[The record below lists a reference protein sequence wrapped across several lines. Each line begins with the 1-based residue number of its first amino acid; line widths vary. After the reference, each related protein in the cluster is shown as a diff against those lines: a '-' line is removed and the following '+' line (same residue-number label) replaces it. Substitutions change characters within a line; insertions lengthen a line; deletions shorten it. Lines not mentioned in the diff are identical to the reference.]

1 MKRRRQR
8 RTADIDI
15 TPLIDVLFM
24 LIIFFVLMA
33 SFIQGSIEV
42 ALPLGG
48 GTPISGGAIVVTV
61 EKNGEILWN
70 GLPAET
76 SDIARLA
83 RAAEGR
89 EIVIAGDRDAPYGAV
104 AKILQILRKEGVGTA
119 GLLMGG
125 EENN

>member
-1 MKRRRQR
+1 MRRRRQR

-48 GTPISGGAIVVTV
+48 GAPISGGAIVVTV
-61 EKNGEILWN
+61 EKNGDILWN
-70 GLPAET
+70 GHPAGT
-76 SDIARLA
+76 ADIARLA
-83 RAAEGR
+83 RAAAGR
-89 EIVIAGDRDAPYGAV
+89 EIVIAGDRNAPYGAV
-104 AKILQILRKEGVGTA
+104 AEILQILRKEGVSTA

-125 EENN
+125 EEEN

>member
-1 MKRRRQR
+1 MKRRKQR

-42 ALPLGG
+42 TLPVGG
-48 GTPISGGAIVVTV
+48 GAPVSGDAIVVTV
-61 EKNGEILWN
+61 QKNGAILWN
-70 GLPAET
+70 GRPAEVGE
-76 SDIARLA
+76 IARLA
-83 RAAEGR
+83 RDAGGR
-89 EIVIAGDRDAPYGAV
+89 EVVIAGDRDAPYGAV
-104 AKILQILRKEGVGTA
+104 TEILRILRGEGVGTA

>member
-1 MKRRRQR
+1 MRRSRQR

-48 GTPISGGAIVVTV
+48 GAPVSGGAVVITV
-61 EKNGEILWN
+61 EKNGEILWD
-70 GLPAET
+70 GRPAKAV
-76 SDIARLA
+76 DIARLA
-83 RAAEGR
+83 RAAGGR

-104 AKILQILRKEGVGTA
+104 AEILQILRKEGVSTA

-125 EENN
+125 EKNN

>member
-48 GTPISGGAIVVTV
+48 GAPISGGAIVVTV

-70 GLPAET
+70 GSPAEAG
-76 SDIARLA
+76 DIARLA
-83 RAAEGR
+83 RAAGGR

-104 AKILQILRKEGVGTA
+104 AEILQTLRKEGVGTA

>member
-48 GTPISGGAIVVTV
+48 GAPLESSAIVVTV
-61 EKNGEILWN
+61 EKSGAILWN
-70 GLPAET
+70 GRPAEVAE
-76 SDIARLA
+76 IARLA

-89 EIVIAGDRDAPYGAV
+89 EIVIAGDRDAPYGSV
-104 AKILQILRKEGVGTA
+104 AEILQILRKEGVGTA